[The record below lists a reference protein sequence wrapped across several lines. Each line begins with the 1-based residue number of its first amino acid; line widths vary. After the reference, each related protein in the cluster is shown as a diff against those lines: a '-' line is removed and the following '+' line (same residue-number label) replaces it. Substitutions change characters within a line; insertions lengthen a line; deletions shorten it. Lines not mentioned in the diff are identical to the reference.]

1 MRIRRAGYRLQRGA
15 STGGK
20 RRPNGTFASRAR
32 YRSARGLNIGFTMAR
47 ATARSAALE
56 DMKQS
61 QFERVLGNAARVA
74 LVLVGFLL
82 LLVALKEG
90 QVFLAPVTLAIV
102 IGLMF
107 GPVADR
113 VERFGVPPAL
123 SAGVVVLM
131 LIGVIAIGVTLF
143 AVPLSEWVSR
153 APMIWEKLQQ
163 QLTTLQ
169 GPMQAVSAFQE
180 QISSIF
186 GSQTAMAVTVE
197 DGGQVIGMAML
208 APAILAQVLIFL
220 ASLYFFVATRD
231 HIRISV
237 LSLCVSRRM
246 RWRTAHVFRDVE
258 AKVSRFLLSITF
270 INACVGCAVSLA
282 MWAIGMP
289 SPILWGA
296 MAAVLN
302 YIPYVGQA
310 VMVVV
315 LLAVGLGTQTGLENI
330 LLPVGCYIAINF
342 IEGQIFTPHFIGR
355 TMTLNP
361 FIIFLSITFWL
372 WAWGPVGGLVAVPTL
387 LIATSIMAH
396 ALPSKPLVP
405 SQPVRRT
412 RNMTA
417 RQELLANT
425 ARAIREKAE
434 LEREP
439 NEKRKE
445 ERLQPPE
452 GTAPSGIEPVH

>member
-1 MRIRRAGYRLQRGA
+1 
-15 STGGK
+15 
-20 RRPNGTFASRAR
+20 
-32 YRSARGLNIGFTMAR
+32 MAR
-47 ATARSAALE
+47 AVRSPAAPQDLN
-56 DMKQS
+56 QS
-61 QFERVLGNAARVA
+61 QFERVIGNASKIAMVFI
-74 LVLVGFLL
+74 GFFA
-82 LLVALKEG
+82 LLVALKVG

-123 SAGVVVLM
+123 SAGIVVLM
-131 LIGVIAIGVTLF
+131 LIAVIAGGVTLF
-143 AVPLSEWVSR
+143 AVPLSEWVAR
-153 APMIWEKLQQ
+153 APLIWAKLQQ
-163 QLTTLQ
+163 QLATLQ
-169 GPMQAVSAFQE
+169 GPMEAVTAFQA

-186 GSQTAMAVTVE
+186 GSNNAMAVTVE
-197 DGGQVIGMAML
+197 DGGQVIGVALL

-237 LSLCVSRRM
+237 LSLCVSRRV
-246 RWRTAHVFRDVE
+246 RWRTAHIFRDVE

-270 INACVGCAVSLA
+270 INVCVGCAVSLA

-302 YIPYVGQA
+302 YIPYVGQG
-310 VMVVV
+310 VMVLV
-315 LLAVGLGTQTGLENI
+315 LLAIGLGTQTGLENI
-330 LLPVGCYIAINF
+330 LLPVGCYVAINF
-342 IEGQIFTPHFIGR
+342 VEGQIVTPHFIGR

-387 LIATSIMAH
+387 LIATSILSH
-396 ALPSKPLVP
+396 ALPSKPMVP
-405 SQPVRRT
+405 SRPVRRT
-412 RNMTA
+412 RNMSA
-417 RQELLANT
+417 REELLANT
-425 ARAIREKAE
+425 AKAIREQAE
-434 LEREP
+434 EAKEP
-439 NEKRKE
+439 AGKRKE

-452 GTAPSGIEPVH
+452 GTAPSGIEPAA

>member
-1 MRIRRAGYRLQRGA
+1 
-15 STGGK
+15 
-20 RRPNGTFASRAR
+20 
-32 YRSARGLNIGFTMAR
+32 MAR
-47 ATARSAALE
+47 AVRKLE
-56 DMKQS
+56 ATDQISES
-61 QFERVLGNAARVA
+61 QFERLLGNAARLA
-74 LVLVGFLL
+74 LVFVGFFA

-90 QVFLAPVTLAIV
+90 QVFLAPITLAIV
-102 IGLMF
+102 VGLMF

-131 LIGVIAIGVTLF
+131 LIGIIAAGVTLF
-143 AVPLSEWVSR
+143 AVPLSEWVAR
-153 APMIWEKLQQ
+153 APMIWNSLQL
-163 QLTTLQ
+163 QLENLQ
-169 GPMQAVSAFQE
+169 GPLEAVTAFQA
-180 QISSIF
+180 QISSIL
-186 GSQTAMAVTVE
+186 GSDSALAVTVE
-197 DGGQVIGMAML
+197 DGGQMIGVAML

-220 ASLYFFVATRD
+220 ASLYFFLATRD

-258 AKVSRFLLSITF
+258 GKVSRFLLSITF

-296 MAAVLN
+296 LAAVLN
-302 YIPYVGQA
+302 YIPYVGQG
-310 VMVVV
+310 VMVLV

-342 IEGQIFTPHFIGR
+342 VEGQIVTPHFIGR

-361 FIIFLSITFWL
+361 FVIFLSITFWL

-387 LIATSIMAH
+387 LIATSILAH

-405 SQPVRRT
+405 SRPVRRT
-412 RNMTA
+412 ANMTA
-417 RQELLANT
+417 AQELLANT
-425 ARAIREKAE
+425 AKAIHEQSE
-434 LEREP
+434 LEKEP

-445 ERLQPPE
+445 QRLQPPE
-452 GTAPSGIEPVH
+452 GTAPSGVETA

>member
-1 MRIRRAGYRLQRGA
+1 
-15 STGGK
+15 
-20 RRPNGTFASRAR
+20 
-32 YRSARGLNIGFTMAR
+32 MAR
-47 ATARSAALE
+47 AVKAAAAQD
-56 DMKQS
+56 DMDES
-61 QFERVLGNAARVA
+61 QFERVTGNAARIAMVF
-74 LVLVGFLL
+74 VGFLGL
-82 LLVALKEG
+82 LFALQVG
-90 QVFLAPVTLAIV
+90 QVFLAPITLAIV

-131 LIGVIAIGVTLF
+131 LIGVIAAGVALF
-143 AVPLSEWVSR
+143 AVPLSEWVAR
-153 APMIWEKLQQ
+153 APLIWNKLQL
-163 QLTTLQ
+163 QLDSLQ
-169 GPMQAVSAFQE
+169 GPLQAVGAFQE

-186 GSQTAMAVTVE
+186 GSTNAMAVTVE
-197 DGGQVIGMAML
+197 DGGQVISLAML

-237 LSLCVSRRM
+237 LSLCVTRRM

-258 AKVSRFLLSITF
+258 QKVSRFLLSITF

-302 YIPYVGQA
+302 YIPYVGQG
-310 VMVVV
+310 VMVLV

-330 LLPVGCYIAINF
+330 LLPVGCYVAINF
-342 IEGQIFTPHFIGR
+342 VEGQIVTPHFIGR

-387 LIATSIMAH
+387 LIATSMLAH
-396 ALPSKPLVP
+396 LLPSKPMVP
-405 SQPVRRT
+405 STPVRRT
-412 RNMTA
+412 RNMTD

-425 ARAIREKAE
+425 AKAIRERAE
-434 LEREP
+434 EAEKP

-445 ERLQPPE
+445 ERFEPPD
-452 GTAPSGIEPVH
+452 GTAPSGVETAA

>member
-1 MRIRRAGYRLQRGA
+1 
-15 STGGK
+15 
-20 RRPNGTFASRAR
+20 
-32 YRSARGLNIGFTMAR
+32 MAR
-47 ATARSAALE
+47 AAKLAAPE
-56 DMKQS
+56 DLDES
-61 QFERVLGNAARVA
+61 QFERVTGNAARIA
-74 LVLVGFLL
+74 LIFVGFLA
-82 LLVALKEG
+82 LLVALQVG

-123 SAGVVVLM
+123 SAGVVVLTF
-131 LIGVIAIGVTLF
+131 IGVIAAGVVLF
-143 AVPLSEWVSR
+143 AAPLSEWV
-153 APMIWEKLQQ
+153 AKGPLIWSKLQA
-163 QLTTLQ
+163 QLATLQ

-186 GSQTAMAVTVE
+186 GSNNAMAVTVE
-197 DGGQVIGMAML
+197 DGGQMISMAML
-208 APAILAQVLIFL
+208 APAILAQILIFL

-258 AKVSRFLLSITF
+258 QKVSRFLLSITF
-270 INACVGCAVSLA
+270 INGCVGCAVALA

-310 VMVVV
+310 VMVLV
-315 LLAVGLGTQTGLENI
+315 LVAVGLGTQTGLQNI
-330 LLPVGCYIAINF
+330 LLPVACYVAINF
-342 IEGQIFTPHFIGR
+342 VEGQIVTPHFIGR

-372 WAWGPVGGLVAVPTL
+372 WAWGPIGGLVAVPTL
-387 LIATSIMAH
+387 LIATSVLDNM
-396 ALPSKPLVP
+396 LPSKPMMP
-405 SQPVRRT
+405 SKPIRRT

-417 RQELLANT
+417 KQELLANT
-425 ARAIREKAE
+425 AAAIREQAE
-434 LEREP
+434 EAEAP
-439 NEKRKE
+439 NEKRKD
-445 ERLQPPE
+445 ERFEPPE
-452 GTAPSGIEPVH
+452 GTAPSGAQTAA